1 MQASASLAGRASG
14 HLLRI
19 GRAVIDGVLPPRC
32 LACGE
37 IVDEADSLC
46 GRCWAGITFFV
57 PPWCALCG
65 APFPH
70 PMEEDALCG
79 ACARERRNLPARG
92 AFDLA
97 MEVLRMRYLFAM
109 FVAMSLTWAAGAAQQ
124 PGGHDET
131 APAVGQGLI
140 CDSPQ
145 QLHRFVDMRNQGRE
159 AEEAVR
165 TINHEAKKP
174 ARVRQRDGGLRARQV
189 DRQGDDARR
198 NGRARRDHGR
208 RRQRRCALDQ
218 GPAQDAVR
226 HPRPAGY

>member
-1 MQASASLAGRASG
+1 
-14 HLLRI
+14 
-19 GRAVIDGVLPPRC
+19 
-32 LACGE
+32 
-37 IVDEADSLC
+37 
-46 GRCWAGITFFV
+46 
-57 PPWCALCG
+57 
-65 APFPH
+65 
-70 PMEEDALCG
+70 
-79 ACARERRNLPARG
+79 
-92 AFDLA
+92 
-97 MEVLRMRYLFAM
+97 MRYLFAM

-165 TINHEAKKP
+165 TINHEA
-174 ARVRQRDGGLRARQV
+174 
-189 DRQGDDARR
+189 R
-198 NGRARRDHGR
+198 NPLACGSVMAAFALGKSIDKLTMLGETGRARRDHGR

-226 HPRPAGY
+226 HPHPAGY